1 MRFGDTRRVSQQQV
15 ELIRRGYEAWNAGGR
30 DFVLEHFSPDVE
42 WATPRDDPDPAVY
55 RGVQGVVDYWDQWR
69 AAVGQLSFSP
79 AEFVDAGGAV
89 VVVAERR
96 GRGESSGLE
105 VADTVFQVF
114 RFGPDGLCARVE
126 EFYDR
131 AEALAAAD
139 VAGSVKSDSRT
150 RNS

>member
-1 MRFGDTRRVSQQQV
+1 VSEQQV
-15 ELIRRGYEAWNAGGR
+15 ELIRRGYEAWNAGDR
-30 DFVLEHFSPDVE
+30 EFVLDHFSADVE

-55 RGVQGVVDYWDQWR
+55 RGIQGVVEYWDQWR

-79 AEFVDAGGAV
+79 REFIDGGDAVV

-105 VADTVFQVF
+105 VADTIFQVF
-114 RFGPDGLCARVE
+114 RFDGSDVCTRVE

-131 AEALAAAD
+131 AQALAAAGA
-139 VAGSVKSDSRT
+139 VGSVKSESASR
-150 RNS
+150 NK

>member
-1 MRFGDTRRVSQQQV
+1 VSQQQV
-15 ELIRRGYEAWNAGGR
+15 ELIRRGYEAWNSGDR
-30 DFVLEHFSPDVE
+30 EFVLEHFAPDVE

-79 AEFVDAGGAV
+79 SEFIDAGDAV
-89 VVVAERR
+89 VVVTERR

-105 VADTVFQVF
+105 VADTIYQVF
-114 RFGPDGLCARVE
+114 HFAGSGVCTRVE

-131 AEALAAAD
+131 AQALAAAGA
-139 VAGSVKSDSRT
+139 AGSVKSDSAT
-150 RNS
+150 RNSTQAK